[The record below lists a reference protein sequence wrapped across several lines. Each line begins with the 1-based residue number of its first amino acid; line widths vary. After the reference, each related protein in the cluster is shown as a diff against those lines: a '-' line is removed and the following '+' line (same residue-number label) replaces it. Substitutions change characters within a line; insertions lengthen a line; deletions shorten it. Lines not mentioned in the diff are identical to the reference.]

1 MNMKVYY
8 NINDFKQLSNA
19 VVTIGTFDGVHK
31 GHQKILS
38 RLVKLASEKKGE
50 TVVLTF
56 WPHPR
61 QVLNPESKDI
71 KVLSTVQEKIN
82 LLASHHIDHLLI
94 IPFNKEFSELSS
106 DEFVEFV
113 LVNKI
118 GTKQLIIGYDHKF
131 GKNREGGLDQ
141 LKACSSKYGFE
152 VEEISR
158 EDIKDVGI
166 SSTIIRKTLLEGDVK
181 TANEYL
187 GRPYSFSGIVMQGKQ
202 LGRTIGFPTANI
214 TMNDSSKL
222 IPADG
227 VYAVMV
233 NIEGGVFKGMMNIGF
248 RPTVNGKD
256 RVIEVNIFDFKKDI
270 YGMELRIDL
279 IAYLR
284 KEEKYSSIDILKEQ
298 LYKDKEASLQIL
310 SKY

>member
-1 MNMKVYY
+1 MKVYY
-8 NINDFKQLSNA
+8 NINEFKRLSNA

-31 GHQKILS
+31 GHQKILN
-38 RLVKLASEKKGE
+38 RLVQLAREKKGE
-50 TVVLTF
+50 TLVLTF

-61 QVLNPESKDI
+61 QVLNPDSKDI
-71 KVLSTVQEKIN
+71 KVLSTIQEKID
-82 LLASHHIDHLLI
+82 LLSSHQIDHLLI
-94 IPFNKEFSELSS
+94 IPFNKEFSDLTS
-106 DEFVEFV
+106 DEFIELI
-113 LVNKI
+113 LVKKI

-131 GKNREGGLDQ
+131 GKNREGGLEQ
-141 LKACSSKYGFE
+141 LKACSSEYGFE

-158 EDIKDVGI
+158 EDIKNVGI
-166 SSTIIRKTLLEGDVK
+166 SSTIIRKALVEGDVE
-181 TANEYL
+181 TAHEYL

-214 TMNDSSKL
+214 AMNDTTKL

-227 VYAVMV
+227 VYAVLV
-233 NIEGGVFKGMMNIGF
+233 KIEGQISKGMMNIGF

-270 YGMELRIDL
+270 YGMEIKVDL

-298 LYKDKEASLQIL
+298 LYKDKEASLKIL